1 MRAMKNLYVT
11 LSITLYSEVSYKWGY
26 LKDID
31 FDEALIIETFET
43 LGNGSFNSPWKKSGL
58 VYV

>member
-1 MRAMKNLYVT
+1 MRAMENLYVT

-31 FDEALIIETFET
+31 FDEALVIET
-43 LGNGSFNSPWKKSGL
+43 LGNGSFNSPRKKSGL